1 MSRFRFALPI
11 VLSVVA
17 LFIGCLWLRSYTR
30 HSTVSIVP
38 DLTGLNVVDAQQALA
53 DRDMVAMV
61 IDSVYNDQAVKGGVV
76 SQDPLAGAEVKPG
89 RKVYLVLNAQRPPMI
104 DMPDLVDL
112 SKRQAL
118 SVMEILGLKVSGLE
132 YRPDPCV
139 DCGIE
144 QRIDGDRVAAGTRVR
159 RGSSIALVL
168 GSGDQGERVPVPD
181 LRGLTF
187 AEVGAV
193 LNMASLNQGVLVSCE
208 GCNTSVDSTFAR
220 VFRQSPG
227 AGGFDRIAMGSSIDV
242 WLTMDTVGLAP
253 VSGWND
259 PVHFEPNETNDTI
272 H

>member
-1 MSRFRFALPI
+1 MADEIEIHRRIIADMQEGVITL
-11 VLSVVA
+11 
-17 LFIGCLWLRSYTR
+17 
-30 HSTVSIVP
+30 
-38 DLTGLNVVDAQQALA
+38 DLEGHITTFN
-53 DRDMVAMV
+53 R
-61 IDSVYNDQAVKGGVV
+61 
-76 SQDPLAGAEVKPG
+76 
-89 RKVYLVLNAQRPPMI
+89 
-104 DMPDLVDL
+104 
-112 SKRQAL
+112 
-118 SVMEILGLKVSGLE
+118 
-132 YRPDPCV
+132 
-139 DCGIE
+139 
-144 QRIDGDRVAAGTRVR
+144 AAGH
-159 RGSSIALVL
+159 LL
-168 GSGDQGERVPVPD
+168 GIDPEGAK
-181 LRGLTF
+181 GLTF